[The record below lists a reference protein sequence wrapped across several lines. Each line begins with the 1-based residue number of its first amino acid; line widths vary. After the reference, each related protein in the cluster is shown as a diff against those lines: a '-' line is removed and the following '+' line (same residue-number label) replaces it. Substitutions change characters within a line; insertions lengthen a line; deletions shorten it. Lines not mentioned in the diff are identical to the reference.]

1 MNGDFDM
8 RNRWWAAPGAVAAVA
23 FLAAC
28 GSSGSS
34 TGASGS
40 SNSTPAASASSPAAS
55 ASAAAA
61 PAGKPS
67 TSASGITTAKTSKGT
82 VLVTAQGFTIYQFAI
97 DTSTMS
103 KCYGKCATFWPPVIG
118 KPTMAATSNLT
129 GKFGTIKRTN
139 GQLQATYNGRP
150 LYLFAGDTKPGQV
163 NGNGVNTSGGLW
175 YAETP
180 TGAKLTAATTPAAPA
195 APASSAATTSG
206 SSGGYGY

>member
-1 MNGDFDM
+1 M

-28 GSSGSS
+28 GTSSS
-34 TGASGS
+34 TGASGGS
-40 SNSTPAASASSPAAS
+40 SSTPAASASSPAAS
-55 ASAAAA
+55 AAAA
-61 PAGKPS
+61 PAAAKPS

-118 KPTMAATSNLT
+118 KPTMAASSNLT

-150 LYLFAGDTKPGQV
+150 LYLFADDTKPGQV

-180 TGAKLTAATTPAAPA
+180 TGAKLTAAAAPA
-195 APASSAATTSG
+195 APASSAATTTSG
-206 SSGGYGY
+206 GSGGYGY

>member
-1 MNGDFDM
+1 MTDLASERNGEIVM

-34 TGASGS
+34 TGASGGS
-40 SNSTPAASASSPAAS
+40 SSSAPAAAASSPATS
-55 ASAAAA
+55 SGTAAKA
-61 PAGKPS
+61 S

-103 KCYGKCATFWPPVIG
+103 KCYGECATFWPPVTG
-118 KPTMAATSNLT
+118 KPTMASGTNLT
-129 GKFGTIKRTN
+129 GTFGTIKRTN
-139 GQLQATYNGRP
+139 GTLQATYNGRP
-150 LYLFAGDTKPGQV
+150 LYLFSGDKAAGQV

-180 TGAKLTAATTPAAPA
+180 SGAKLTAAQAPA
-195 APASSAATTSG
+195 PSSSSAAAG
-206 SSGGYGY
+206 GSGGYGY